1 MGKNQVIHRN
11 EVLLLVTQKYK
22 GFKKLMII
30 YQESRLCRIDKSLYV
45 ENLPRLNHE
54 EINNLNRLLTSI
66 FFLKSHIKEKLHVE
80 IYLSRFKSTLI
91 ELKV

>member
-1 MGKNQVIHRN
+1 MKRLLILPLFLKYKYDLYQLRKRERVGGEESIHRN

-54 EINNLNRLLTSI
+54 KINNLNRLLTSI
-66 FFLKSHIKEKLHVE
+66 FF
-80 IYLSRFKSTLI
+80 
-91 ELKV
+91 